1 MSSKEKNMSTT
12 TIPKNLKTVHQNE
25 SVNVDQRTD
34 EVLKFKRR
42 MLEWPNPVEYVNNM
56 YGSHPDSKDTDYFKS
71 IFSK

>member
-1 MSSKEKNMSTT
+1 MKHPIPSSTS
-12 TIPKNLKTVHQNE
+12 TIPKNLETVHQNE

-56 YGSHPDSKDTDYFKS
+56 YGCHPDSKDTDYFKE
-71 IFSK
+71 IFGK